1 MRAYQVVEFGPPS
14 ALRISEIKAPV
25 PGERQ
30 ILVDVAAAGINFPDT
45 LVVSGQYQILPERP
59 FVPGKEIAGMVRAVG
74 AGVSGFARGDRVL
87 AQLEHGAFAEQALV
101 RPEDTFHLPDGLGF
115 AEATAMGLVYQTA
128 YFALRDRAGLRRG
141 EAVLVGGAAGGVG
154 VAGIQLAKAFGARVL
169 AAVRKS
175 EQAEFVRAC
184 GADAVINVGGAKLRD
199 ELRAQVFAETGGAG
213 VDVVLDP
220 VGGEFFGAALRALAW
235 CGRLVV
241 IGFVAGDIPSVK
253 ANYLLVKNIS
263 VSGLQWSD
271 YRERVPERVA
281 EAQAE
286 IFRLWQSGAL
296 RPPVVK
302 AFAFEELPAA
312 LDLIGQGRI
321 AGKAAVLIKGRP

>member
-1 MRAYQVVEFGPPS
+1 MRAYQVIDFGPPS
-14 ALRISEIKAPV
+14 ALPISEIKTPT

-45 LVVSGQYQILPERP
+45 LVVSGRYQILPKRP
-59 FVPGKEIAGMVRAVG
+59 FVPGKEIAGVVSAVG
-74 AGVSGFARGDRVL
+74 AGVSGFAPGDRVL
-87 AQLEHGAFAEQALV
+87 GQLEYGAFAEQALV
-101 RPEDTFHLPDGLGF
+101 RLEDTFHLPDGLGF
-115 AEATAMGLVYQTA
+115 AEATAMGLAYQTA
-128 YFALRDRAGLRRG
+128 YFALRDRAGLRGG
-141 EAVLVGGAAGGVG
+141 ETVLVGGAAGGVG

-184 GADAVINVGGAKLRD
+184 GADAVISVGGANLRD

-271 YRERVPERVA
+271 YRERAPERVA

-286 IFRLWQSGAL
+286 IFRLWKSGAL

-302 AFAFEELPAA
+302 VFAFEELPAA

-321 AGKAAVLIKGRP
+321 AGKAAVLTKGRP